1 MLPQLSPAQ
10 RRAVHDLREQLS
22 AELTAL
28 GLSSVPVPAPSSG
41 SAATAGGGGDG
52 GGNKVSKRKAAQLEA
67 LQSEIDGCLA
77 AECPLCG
84 DLIIRT
90 VGAPLLSEEEEA
102 RGEAR
107 GWALD

>member
-28 GLSSVPVPAPSSG
+28 GLSSVPVPSPSSG
-41 SAATAGGGGDG
+41 SATTGGGGGEG
-52 GGNKVSKRKAAQLEA
+52 GGKVSKRKAAQLEA

-90 VGAPLLSEEEEA
+90 VGAPLLSEEEAA

>member
-1 MLPQLSPAQ
+1 MLPQLSAAQ

-28 GLSSVPVPAPSSG
+28 GLSSVPSPSAS
-41 SAATAGGGGDG
+41 SSSGGDG
-52 GGNKVSKRKAAQLEA
+52 GKVSKRKAAQLEA

-90 VGAPLLSEEEEA
+90 VGAPLLSEEEA
-102 RGEAR
+102 RGDAR
-107 GWALD
+107 RWALD

>member
-1 MLPQLSPAQ
+1 MLPQLGPAP
-10 RRAVHDLREQLS
+10 RRAVHDLREQLT
-22 AELTAL
+22 AELAAL
-28 GLSSVPVPAPSSG
+28 GLSSVPPPSTTTSG
-41 SAATAGGGGDG
+41 SGDG
-52 GGNKVSKRKAAQLEA
+52 KVSRRKAAQLEA

-102 RGEAR
+102 RGDAR
-107 GWALD
+107 AWALD